1 MIPFTTNADQKVKVY
16 ESAANMKA
24 NGLSTEFSSDAVE
37 MALAY
42 EGSHDLMVMWAEEK
56 EQKERDEIIAD
67 IQEVIDDSKESPKTP
82 LKKPYVRF
90 DDLDKIA
97 SDVVKFKK
105 ALRDAVDRWGGISKL
120 AKETGIP
127 QPSLSRFFSSASM
140 PRRTTLYKIA
150 DALKLTE
157 DKIILDWVA

>member
-16 ESAANMKA
+16 EIAANMKA
-24 NGLSTEFSSDAVE
+24 NGLSTEFISDAVE

-67 IQEVIDDSKESPKTP
+67 IQELVDDHKESPKTP

-97 SDVVKFKK
+97 NDVVKFKK
-105 ALRDAVDRWGGISKL
+105 VTEPFFFLSLDAETNHAL
-120 AKETGIP
+120 
-127 QPSLSRFFSSASM
+127 
-140 PRRTTLYKIA
+140 
-150 DALKLTE
+150 
-157 DKIILDWVA
+157 